1 MKKQMIT
8 ASPVTARSDDE
19 AVVFV
24 IGVRI
29 NKWHSVYRWLPV
41 VRAMT
46 PMIKELYTN
55 KELGFLSM
63 EMSWTLRSITLIQY
77 WRSFDDLI
85 SYARGEKHM
94 KAWRHFYQRAAA
106 SQAVGIYHETYTV
119 PAGGYESIYVNM
131 PAFGLAKAKGSAPVT
146 KETRTAAKRMK
157 AAQNQASR

>member
-8 ASPVTARSDDE
+8 ASQVTARSNE
-19 AVVFV
+19 ETVVFI

-29 NKWHSVYRWLPV
+29 NKWPSIHRWLPV

-46 PMIKELYTN
+46 PMIKELYAN

-63 EMSWTLRSITLIQY
+63 EMSCTLRSITLIQY
-77 WRSFDDLI
+77 WRSFDDLM
-85 SYARGEKHM
+85 SYAKGEKHM

-119 PAGGYESIYVNM
+119 PAGSYESIYVNM
-131 PAFGLAKAKGSAPVT
+131 PAFGLAKAKGSIPVT
-146 KETRTAAKRMK
+146 KETRTV
-157 AAQNQASR
+157 S